1 MTDKFEKDVRMV
13 LGRKGGTGVPGWTP
27 EICARISLVIEEL
40 GGLKKAAEI
49 AGTSDETLA
58 NWRDGRTR
66 PTFFGMAALTEATGR
81 DLNWLAKGEDDAPPL
96 AEEGDAPSP
105 PQSDAKPRR
114 WTLWGHPAAGA
125 PETAMPSLIGPASS
139 ESDAVSDAI
148 WERQKGEDLYGRAAE
163 QIEGMYRAMGYNT
176 SIREITN
183 QAVRIARTI
192 ELAGGTPDQQEFALK
207 VAVDQLRADLRRGL
221 TDPINPIATKSR
233 A

>member
-1 MTDKFEKDVRMV
+1 MEPTAKD
-13 LGRKGGTGVPGWTP
+13 GTKVPAYTAEFGQR
-27 EICARISLVIEEL
+27 IARAVELV
-40 GGLKKAAEI
+40 GGLREAAKYT
-49 AGTSDETLA
+49 GTSEDTLA
-58 NWRDGRTR
+58 NWRDGRAR
-66 PTFFGMAALTEATGR
+66 PSFLGMVGLANAAGVTLAWLATG
-81 DLNWLAKGEDDAPPL
+81 
-96 AEEGDAPSP
+96 EGDAPSKEGDASAA
-105 PQSDAKPRR
+105 QSDAKPRR
-114 WTLWGHPAAGA
+114 WTLWGRPAAPA
-125 PETAMPSLIGPASS
+125 TPEALFGPPTS
-139 ESDAVSDAI
+139 ESDAVSDSL

-163 QIEGMYRAMGYNT
+163 QIEGMYRTMGYNT